1 MRNCLCILFLCLGH
15 LGFSQ
20 SLEDKIYTAT
30 EAFIAKQNN
39 KTFQTLIEQEI
50 DFQKNAQSKDEF
62 LSLVFLKNNKA
73 YFLKETNKLPQAITN
88 YENAWELYTKHKLA
102 KITDYDI
109 IEFCL
114 KPLGNLYTKTNN
126 YTNAENTIK
135 EYISIAEKQQ
145 NNEQYVAGII
155 NLAVL
160 YRTLNKYES
169 VIQLTENTLA
179 NEKLTSKQ
187 RQNLKDLSLQSKIAL
202 GKLEKADD
210 LGEKNTPNY
219 YQKAY
224 ALSIKNNELDKA
236 ISYFKKYEDAI
247 AQQEITQRELAKF
260 YVKKAHLYF
269 RMSDAE
275 HPSENLSTAKKS
287 LETAI
292 QTLLPTYK
300 QGSIPNTDELFAEN
314 TFIDIFELIAEI
326 TIDPDE
332 ALAYYD
338 LAFYVSNLIQGQL
351 TSQEAK
357 MRNLAGDRK
366 RSEFCLELLSDAH
379 QKTPTNEIFEKA
391 LKYAEIGKAEVL
403 SSNFEKKSLLA
414 KHPKDTLLLLEKE
427 LLQKQEQLTHLMVN
441 SIKKN
446 DSLSKQL
453 LATSVDIKRLQ
464 QQISEKYP
472 SEEKEIKLLKI
483 QERLFEDNASLMVFF
498 YGKRSLYQFIISPQE
513 TRFLQK
519 HRTSQNDGYVSDFIH
534 CFDDASVINNDVNSF
549 KNRSN
554 SLYRFL
560 DMNMAISTK
569 NIILI
574 PDGKLNFVPFD
585 ALLRDL
591 PETNSFSKMPFVVNE
606 QQLSYNA
613 SIKLYLKKSTPS
625 KSKNI
630 LGLAP
635 VFENTKQPLT
645 FSLSEVE
652 NLKKRT
658 NAKILLKEEATK
670 VNFLKIASNYDI
682 LHLSTHA
689 SAPSYTPATSIYF
702 YDGPLLLNELYSLDL
717 NPNLVVL
724 SACETGVGALH
735 KGEGALSIAR
745 GFNYAGAK
753 NVLFSLWQ
761 VNDKSTATLMDL
773 FYKSYTKNE
782 SVATA
787 NWQAKQDYLN
797 DENISNAK
805 KSPYYWSAFI
815 YSGDLEAKSPSNW
828 IYFYGLGLLL
838 LLVVLLLWIVKRK

>member
-1 MRNCLCILFLCLGH
+1 M
-15 LGFSQ
+15 
-20 SLEDKIYTAT
+20 
-30 EAFIAKQNN
+30 
-39 KTFQTLIEQEI
+39 
-50 DFQKNAQSKDEF
+50 
-62 LSLVFLKNNKA
+62 
-73 YFLKETNKLPQAITN
+73 
-88 YENAWELYTKHKLA
+88 
-102 KITDYDI
+102 
-109 IEFCL
+109 
-114 KPLGNLYTKTNN
+114 
-126 YTNAENTIK
+126 
-135 EYISIAEKQQ
+135 
-145 NNEQYVAGII
+145 
-155 NLAVL
+155 
-160 YRTLNKYES
+160 
-169 VIQLTENTLA
+169 
-179 NEKLTSKQ
+179 
-187 RQNLKDLSLQSKIAL
+187 
-202 GKLEKADD
+202 
-210 LGEKNTPNY
+210 
-219 YQKAY
+219 
-224 ALSIKNNELDKA
+224 
-236 ISYFKKYEDAI
+236 
-247 AQQEITQRELAKF
+247 
-260 YVKKAHLYF
+260 
-269 RMSDAE
+269 
-275 HPSENLSTAKKS
+275 
-287 LETAI
+287 
-292 QTLLPTYK
+292 
-300 QGSIPNTDELFAEN
+300 
-314 TFIDIFELIAEI
+314 
-326 TIDPDE
+326 
-332 ALAYYD
+332 
-338 LAFYVSNLIQGQL
+338 
-351 TSQEAK
+351 
-357 MRNLAGDRK
+357 
-366 RSEFCLELLSDAH
+366 
-379 QKTPTNEIFEKA
+379 
-391 LKYAEIGKAEVL
+391 
-403 SSNFEKKSLLA
+403 
-414 KHPKDTLLLLEKE
+414 
-427 LLQKQEQLTHLMVN
+427 
-441 SIKKN
+441 
-446 DSLSKQL
+446 
-453 LATSVDIKRLQ
+453 
-464 QQISEKYP
+464 
-472 SEEKEIKLLKI
+472 
-483 QERLFEDNASLMVFF
+483 
-498 YGKRSLYQFIISPQE
+498 
-513 TRFLQK
+513 
-519 HRTSQNDGYVSDFIH
+519 
-534 CFDDASVINNDVNSF
+534 
-549 KNRSN
+549 
-554 SLYRFL
+554 
-560 DMNMAISTK
+560 TK

-652 NLKKRT
+652 TLKKRT

-773 FYKSYTKNE
+773 FYKSFTKNE

-815 YSGDLEAKSPSNW
+815 YSGDLEAESPSNW